1 MSPYLSLDNQAVSNY
16 INPEEQIS
24 LHARSDE
31 ASLDFSELD
40 EIPRKV
46 IPQYMYNVM

>member
-1 MSPYLSLDNQAVSNY
+1 MSPYLSLDKAISSH

-24 LHARSDE
+24 LNAHSDE
-31 ASLDFSELD
+31 ASLDFSEPD

-46 IPQYMYNVM
+46 IPQYMYNIM